1 MDRVSDDNPWT
12 CPVLQVS
19 QLWKF
24 AKVLARQTK
33 RGRDLEAR
41 DAMGRRDG
49 VATWGEQCADGDQFF
64 DGHIVPVI

>member
-24 AKVLARQTK
+24 AKALVRQTK
-33 RGRDLEAR
+33 RDLEAR

-49 VATWGEQCADGDQFF
+49 IATWGNN
-64 DGHIVPVI
+64 V